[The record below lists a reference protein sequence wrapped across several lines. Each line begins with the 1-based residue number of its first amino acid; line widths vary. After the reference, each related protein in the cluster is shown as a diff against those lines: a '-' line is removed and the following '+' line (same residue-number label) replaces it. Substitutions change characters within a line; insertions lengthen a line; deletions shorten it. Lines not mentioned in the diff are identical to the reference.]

1 MSKTYVKVQFKDAYA
16 NKFGDKEYTFGTYKK
31 LEVEDIVVVDTVNGV
46 ALGKISDIDVAPPD
60 GVGTFR
66 LVICK
71 VNLDEHLEFV
81 RKEAKIEEIKK
92 KLETRFEESSRME
105 TYKRLSENDPVMKS
119 LLEELSK
126 LEQ

>member
-1 MSKTYVKVQFKDAYA
+1 MGKTYVKVQFKDAYA
-16 NKFGDKEYTFGTYKK
+16 NKFGDKKYVFGTYGK
-31 LEVEDIVVVDTVNGV
+31 LEVGDVVVVDTVNGV
-46 ALGKISDIDVAPPD
+46 ALGKISNINVVPPC
-60 GVGTFR
+60 GVGTLR

-71 VNLDEHLEFV
+71 VNFDEHLELV

-92 KLETRFEESSRME
+92 KLETRFEENSRME
-105 TYKRLSENDPVMKS
+105 TYKKLSENDPVMKA